1 MQTYRQRKSFIP
13 AMSSHQAP
21 TTGPICCCVTPASK
35 DDNETKNEP
44 NTTGTN
50 ETLPTNKNTEH
61 YEIASDDEANKQP
74 KDNSTDIPMEVPNWS
89 CHTQSIERVVKM
101 VTEASEKYYS
111 HEKRDG
117 AIRAKEH
124 SRRLMSKNESKQDLL
139 SLI

>member
-1 MQTYRQRKSFIP
+1 MKKIIEIRGNGNQDEQYGDISVRTRNTPTINYNATCLVDLIDWSNDLYKSPLTCSLTTSEVKQFI
-13 AMSSHQAP
+13 
-21 TTGPICCCVTPASK
+21 
-35 DDNETKNEP
+35 
-44 NTTGTN
+44 
-50 ETLPTNKNTEH
+50 
-61 YEIASDDEANKQP
+61 
-74 KDNSTDIPMEVPNWS
+74 DIPMEVPDWP

-139 SLI
+139 SLIK